1 MLNEDRAHSVRRL
14 LDPVSSTVRAA
25 SIFPSLS
32 RVVEE
37 LVLNSLDASSSVI
50 EVQLDLRT
58 FSTEVI
64 DNGKLAKIGT
74 PTMDT
79 VKLIGTYG
87 ILDSIA
93 VMQGLE

>member
-1 MLNEDRAHSVRRL
+1 MLNDDNTHKVRRL
-14 LDPVSSTVRAA
+14 LNPVSSTVRAA

-37 LVLNSLDASSSVI
+37 LVLNSLDASSSII

-64 DNGKLAKIGT
+64 DNGRTI
-74 PTMDT
+74 M
-79 VKLIGTYG
+79 I
-87 ILDSIA
+87 
-93 VMQGLE
+93 

>member
-1 MLNEDRAHSVRRL
+1 MLNEDRAHNVRRL

-64 DNGKLAKIGT
+64 DNGKPTKIDT

-79 VKLIGTYG
+79 DKLMGTYD
-87 ILDSIA
+87 IFDSIA